1 MNTAASSARSRSAS
15 SKITNGLL
23 PPSSMLN
30 FFSPALWTMRLPVAV
45 EPVNEIARTSG
56 CATSGSPASLAV
68 AVHDVQHAGRDAGFE
83 RQLAEARGA

>member
-1 MNTAASSARSRSAS
+1 MLCCTRMRLPAVQRSPLLLKIMNTAASSARSRSAS

-30 FFSPALWTMRLPVAV
+30 FFRPACCTMRLPVAV

-56 CATSGSPASLAV
+56 A
-68 AVHDVQHAGRDAGFE
+68 
-83 RQLAEARGA
+83 